1 MTGTNGD
8 EPSWMPSVEAHDDS
22 GTRRRLDVLDVEAG
36 SVRTVSPDALNAWEA
51 VWCGP
56 DRIAAVVTNEP
67 GEDAWYGARVVLLD
81 VESGQARDL
90 YATGRPDRQMA
101 WPAGSPSGQRVAVVR
116 GLASDREVVAG
127 DVVLVDTGS
136 GRALDVDTAGCDVT
150 WLSWRDEDHLF
161 YAGQRGLETVAGE
174 ISVGDAGTPSATE
187 LWANHESFGQRYPQ
201 AEPFGDGFVAV
212 LESHDR
218 APEIAVWRDGKPRT
232 VASFAH
238 DGTRWLTEAGGRLEQ
253 VEWTAPDGRDIQGL
267 LLVVPEGPGRHAL
280 LVHVHG
286 GPVWAYRNRWAMGSH
301 LTPLLVT
308 RGYAVLH
315 PNPRGSS
322 GRGQEF
328 TARVVG
334 DMGGADAD
342 DVLAGVDALVERG
355 IADPE
360 RIGVFGGSYGGFMSA
375 WLVTRTERFAA
386 ACAFSP
392 VTDWYSQH
400 WGSNIG
406 AWDSAFLESDPAT
419 PGGPYFDRSPVMF
432 GSRVRTPVLVTAGL
446 QDRCTPPGQ
455 AVEFYRALREHG
467 VDADVAIYPEEGH
480 GVRQMP
486 ALFDFCARAVGW
498 FEKYMPARRGGS
510 GGS

>member
-1 MTGTNGD
+1 MERDLRQTSPYREVEEHFRRLFEPSFGRISGADDPAPSPDGRTLAFTGSKIEKFEGSPVTRVCTADVESGEIREITHGPNSDRAPRWSPDGRRLAFLSDRAAGSGVTGTNGD

-267 LLVVPEGPGRHAL
+267 LVVPEGPGPHAL

-322 GRGQEF
+322 GVKWEPM
-328 TARVVG
+328 AH
-334 DMGGADAD
+334 
-342 DVLAGVDALVERG
+342 
-355 IADPE
+355 
-360 RIGVFGGSYGGFMSA
+360 
-375 WLVTRTERFAA
+375 RF
-386 ACAFSP
+386 
-392 VTDWYSQH
+392 
-400 WGSNIG
+400 
-406 AWDSAFLESDPAT
+406 
-419 PGGPYFDRSPVMF
+419 R
-432 GSRVRTPVLVTAGL
+432 
-446 QDRCTPPGQ
+446 
-455 AVEFYRALREHG
+455 
-467 VDADVAIYPEEGH
+467 
-480 GVRQMP
+480 
-486 ALFDFCARAVGW
+486 
-498 FEKYMPARRGGS
+498 
-510 GGS
+510 